1 MQTRNY
7 YNSLAHIVD
16 RYIPQHI
23 KDNYPLYYDFI
34 ETYYEYLSQKDEYVA
49 YNMKK
54 NLQNWTDAD
63 TTLDDFVEY
72 FKNEYINLP
81 FDDDWGLYMK
91 HYKEI
96 YQTKGSTKSLQFFL
110 KLLTGLDVNVTYP
123 NRYLMKSSDGIYR
136 KYKIIYCERNNDI
149 NYSDYI
155 STVVV
160 GGLSGAKGVVE
171 KVDVY
176 NDYVKVYLSSTE
188 LEFIDEPVRFDNGV
202 QFLSNTIKT
211 ITGVKIINGG
221 NNYSLEDK
229 VVTNVPDLKLSL
241 KTISS
246 GIVDKIDIV
255 NGGSNYE
262 VGDLLTFSCE
272 ALDEYYAFPYVK
284 VTKVD
289 ENGSIKHINIHYT
302 GYGFLSI
309 PTITGTDSVNGS
321 GATFNLSS
329 YNSGSITGFNIV
341 YPVCG
346 DDLDSGIITIESE
359 TGSGAELKIMTG
371 YETFE
376 DPYYYKG
383 GSFLSDLYKLQDSFY
398 YQEYSYVL
406 DATGSVLEKY
416 KEIFNSILHPSGFIY
431 FTNAII
437 DNYIELTKR
446 YVDSLIEFDVS
457 DDLTRGQI
465 QIIPLLHYDDR
476 QITTEILRP
485 YRKDRLNKYPD
496 KKLEEFNNI
505 GGKYISSE
513 LEIINE

>member
-16 RYIPQHI
+16 RYILQHI

-34 ETYYEYLSQKDEYVA
+34 ETYYEYLSQNEEFVA
-49 YNMKK
+49 YNIKK

-63 TTLDDFVEY
+63 TTLDRFVDY

-96 YQTKGSTKSLQFFL
+96 YQTKGTTKSLQFFL

-123 NRYLMKSSDGIYR
+123 NRYLMKSSDGVYR
-136 KYKIIYCERNNDI
+136 SYKIIYCERNNDI

-155 STVVV
+155 STVVT
-160 GGLSGAKGVVE
+160 GGLSTATGVVE
-171 KVDVY
+171 KIDVY
-176 NDYVKVYLSSTE
+176 DSYVKVYLSSTT

-202 QFLSNTIKT
+202 QFLSNIIKT
-211 ITGVKIINGG
+211 ITGVEIVNGG
-221 NNYSLEDK
+221 NDYSLEDT
-229 VVTNVPDLKLSL
+229 VTTNIPDLKLSL

-246 GIVDKIDIV
+246 GVVDKIDIV
-255 NGGSNYE
+255 NGGSGYV
-262 VGDLLTFSCE
+262 VGDLLTFTCDKV
-272 ALDEYYAFPYVK
+272 DEYYVFPYVK

-289 ENGSIKHINIHYT
+289 ENGSIQNIKILYS
-302 GYGFLSI
+302 GYGFLTI
-309 PTITGTDSVNGS
+309 PVITGTDSANGTGAEFKLYSYDS
-321 GATFNLSS
+321 GK
-329 YNSGSITGFNIV
+329 ITRLNIV

-346 DDLDSGIITIESE
+346 DELDSGVITVNSE
-359 TGSGAELKIMTG
+359 TGSGAELHISTG

-437 DNYIELTKR
+437 DNYIELSKR

-465 QIIPLLHYDDR
+465 QIIPLLHYSDR
-476 QITTEILRP
+476 LITTEILRP
-485 YRKDRLNKYPD
+485 YKSHRLNKYTD
-496 KKLEEFNNI
+496 DELLSFNNK
-505 GGKYISSE
+505 GGKYISSS